1 MSAHPVLHQL
11 NTRVYLTERSREL
24 GRPATL
30 DDLPDTL
37 IGELVDSGVGIL
49 WLLSVWSIG
58 LASQKVSR
66 SNPEWL
72 REFAHTLPDLNDE
85 DIAGSGFAI
94 RDYSVADGLG
104 GPKALAALRRRLAK
118 RGIRLML
125 DFVPNHMGLDHPW
138 LESHPEYFVQGNAEQ
153 LRDEPQN
160 FFAHGAAGRIFA
172 HGRDPY
178 FPGWPDTVQL
188 DYSNAT
194 LQARL
199 QQEIL
204 QIASQ
209 CDGLRCDMAMLVTP
223 EIFQRTWDT
232 PTADFWTPAIRA
244 VKDAHPDFIFMA
256 EV

>member
-1 MSAHPVLHQL
+1 MSTHPVLHQL

-37 IGELVDSGVGIL
+37 IDSLVDSGVGIL
-49 WLLSVWSIG
+49 WLLSVWSIS

-72 REFAHTLPDLNDE
+72 REFAHTLPDLTDE

-104 GPKALAALRRRLAK
+104 GPQALAALRRRLAK

-138 LESHPEYFVQGNAEQ
+138 LESHPDYFVQGNAQQ
-153 LRDEPQN
+153 LQDEPQN
-160 FFAHGAAGRIFA
+160 FLAHGAAGRIFA

-188 DYSNAT
+188 D
-194 LQARL
+194 
-199 QQEIL
+199 
-204 QIASQ
+204 
-209 CDGLRCDMAMLVTP
+209 
-223 EIFQRTWDT
+223 
-232 PTADFWTPAIRA
+232 
-244 VKDAHPDFIFMA
+244 
-256 EV
+256 